1 MALQNSRRRI
11 WRFANTGLTDNP
23 RGVKI
28 RYKLAQSTNSSAEI
42 AAQTLA
48 EQPPIVVETLPVSGA
63 REVEPGVT
71 EIRVR
76 FSKPMADGSWSWS
89 NAWQDSTPESVE
101 APHYLAD
108 QCTCVMKVHLEPGRT
123 YGWWL
128 NSEKFENFKDRD
140 GQPAVPYLLTFSTQG
155 TRSQAADQF
164 NRAITTDSI
173 ETELGHAL
181 SESSPGKRE
190 AELNHI
196 QSTIAN
202 DEIPAALAF
211 LAAKGE
217 TGLHSLFGDL
227 ASQWASQNPGAA
239 VAWATNLPDA
249 GARKSAL
256 INGLKGWTQVAP
268 EAAAAYTTTL
278 PAGELHDR
286 AVLMVAGEWA
296 FHDAYGAAEWVS
308 HFPKGTLRDKA
319 VGPIIF
325 WGQGQAPAAVAKML
339 DTIGDTNLI
348 QQNGEALASI
358 WLQRDDAAARA
369 WIKKSPL
376 SDEVK
381 QRLLK
386 SN

>member
-1 MALQNSRRRI
+1 MKTKTVLTTLVIGAVCQFAPQTSYSQDMNS
-11 WRFANTGLTDNP
+11 FEP
-23 RGVKI
+23 VVVKTVPQ
-28 RYKLAQSTNSSAEI
+28 AGSPDVSPGEFEI
-42 AAQTLA
+42 KVTF
-48 EQPPIVVETLPVSGA
+48 S
-63 REVEPGVT
+63 RE
-71 EIRVR
+71 
-76 FSKPMADGSWSWS
+76 MMDQSWSWCDVWK
-89 NAWQDSTPESVE
+89 NSTPEGLE
-101 APHYLAD
+101 KPRYETDHKT
-108 QCTCVMKVHLEPGRT
+108 CTLKVKLEPNQT
-123 YGWWL
+123 YGYWL
-128 NSEKFENFKDRD
+128 NTETYRHFQDTLGR
-140 GQPAVPYLLTFSTQG
+140 PAVPYLLTFSTQG
-155 TRSQAADQF
+155 SRSRAADQI
-164 NRAITTDSI
+164 NRVITTDTI
-173 ETELGHAL
+173 ETELGQAL

-196 QSTIAN
+196 QRTMAD
-202 DEIPAALAF
+202 DEMPAALAF
-211 LAAKGE
+211 LANKGE

-227 ASQWASQNPGAA
+227 ASKWASQNPGAA

-256 INGLKGWTQVAP
+256 INVLKGWTQVAP
-268 EAAAAYTTTL
+268 EAAAACTATV

-325 WGQGQAPAAVAKML
+325 WGQGQAPAAVAEML

-348 QQNGEALASI
+348 QQNGETIASI

-376 SDEVK
+376 SDEAK